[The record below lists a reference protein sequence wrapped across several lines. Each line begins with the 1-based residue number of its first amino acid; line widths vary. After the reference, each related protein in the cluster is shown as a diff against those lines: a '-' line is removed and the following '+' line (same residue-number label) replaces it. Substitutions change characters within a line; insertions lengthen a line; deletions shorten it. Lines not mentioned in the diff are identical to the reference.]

1 MNNKNW
7 QPTKYQKIAHLQKE
21 LRCPNEFIFDFLKDI
36 QQKQARNSFK
46 FKAKNYKEV
55 NFNKKNSDIKIH
67 EFNILKVLYNY
78 IFNLNK
84 IKTLIQ

>member
-7 QPTKYQKIAHLQKE
+7 QPTNYQKIAHLQKE
-21 LRCPNEFIFDFLKDI
+21 LKCPNEFIFDFLKGI
-36 QQKQARNSFK
+36 QQNQDPNSFK
-46 FKAKNYKEV
+46 LKAKNYKEV
-55 NFNKKNSDIKIH
+55 NFNKNNSDIKIH
-67 EFNILKVLYNY
+67 EFNIIKLVYNY